1 MDWIQQEDFNTE
13 QDVSCCDIP
22 PIIDFKPNNM
32 ATVETTMKRYVDM
45 CKEAGQPFS
54 IQNLDQQLYTIAQQ
68 VKWATP
74 LGFQTH
80 ILRLGG
86 VHGLSCFIASIG
98 KLWGDGGIRD
108 LLVDPGVYAAATVD
122 QMICGKQFNRAFRG
136 LTLCYE
142 ALKSLWICS
151 FFKWCRRYAS

>member
-1 MDWIQQEDFNTE
+1 LDWIQQEDFNTE

-45 CKEAGQPFS
+45 CKEAGQPFP

-74 LGFQTH
+74 L
-80 ILRLGG
+80 RLC
-86 VHGLSCFIASIG
+86 HNM
-98 KLWGDGGIRD
+98 KR
-108 LLVDPGVYAAATVD
+108 LVR
-122 QMICGKQFNRAFRG
+122 C
-136 LTLCYE
+136 
-142 ALKSLWICS
+142 
-151 FFKWCRRYAS
+151 